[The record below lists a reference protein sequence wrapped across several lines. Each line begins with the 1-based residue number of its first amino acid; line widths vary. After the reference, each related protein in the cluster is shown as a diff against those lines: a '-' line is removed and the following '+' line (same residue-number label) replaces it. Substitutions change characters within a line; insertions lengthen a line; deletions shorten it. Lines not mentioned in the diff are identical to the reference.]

1 MCRASYGSVFGWVQV
16 EEALPD
22 EDSDDDEEDVEDDP
36 EADELG
42 RRGMRVGRWEAL
54 DAIDDEEDPEFGKRV
69 VKFLDEV
76 AEPPQRAT
84 PIGRSRHTT
93 DEEEEEEEEG
103 EEEVAVEPSLEVAK
117 HEAAFRR
124 PDQTQ
129 SVVAP
134 RAQEGPFGLAPGM
147 SRSALLLAGAGS
159 LEPNG
164 FVYGMTQLPR
174 PHPSIA
180 SLTMFA
186 GTKGL
191 ARIVGSTR
199 PFALPA
205 PGGADTDPSF
215 ENLRKGLSVKYG
227 FPSSIDGESAGS
239 GAISG
244 SSPLRALRWPS
255 QNGAALP
262 GAIEQITLRET
273 VRSDGHAVVELTY
286 TFDNWDACEAEL
298 RAAGVATTPGS
309 VLPGTL
315 NNPQRADS

>member
-1 MCRASYGSVFGWVQV
+1 MCRASYGSVFGWVEV

-22 EDSDDDEEDVEDDP
+22 EDSADDEEDLEDDP

-42 RRGMRVGRWEAL
+42 RRGMRVGRWE
-54 DAIDDEEDPEFGKRV
+54 DIDNVEEDPEFGRRGAE
-69 VKFLDEV
+69 FLAEV
-76 AEPPQRAT
+76 AAPPNWAT
-84 PIGRSRHTT
+84 PTGKSRRKPV
-93 DEEEEEEEEG
+93 EEEEEDAEG
-103 EEEVAVEPSLEVAK
+103 EEEVPVEPSV
-117 HEAAFRR
+117 EAAKSHAALLR
-124 PDQTQ
+124 PAQAEA
-129 SVVAP
+129 VVAP

-164 FVYGMTQLPR
+164 FVYAMTQLPR

-205 PGGADTDPSF
+205 PGGADTDSSF

-227 FPSSIDGESAGS
+227 FPSSIDGGSAGS
-239 GAISG
+239 GAITG
-244 SSPLRALRWPS
+244 SSRLRALRWPS

-273 VRSDGHAVVELTY
+273 VSPDGHGVVELTY

-298 RAAGVATTPGS
+298 RAAGIATTPGS

-315 NNPQRADS
+315 NNPQRANS